1 MKFIYDFFNG
11 KENITDDD
19 IEDYEA
25 HADMMQKRELA
36 EMDRIYQLN
45 NERDMEEEMTELP
58 DKTKL
63 LNFADLINVFTSGN
77 LTLKSNEAK
86 KIYGDTILTIVQ
98 VEEHLRKKIEEL

>member
-1 MKFIYDFFNG
+1 MRLIYDFFNG

-25 HADMMQKRELA
+25 HAEMMQNRELA

-45 NERDMEEEMTELP
+45 NERDMEVEMTELP

-63 LNFADLINVFTSGN
+63 LNFADLINVFTNGN

-86 KIYGDTILTIVQ
+86 KIHGDTILAIVQ
-98 VEEHLRKKIEEL
+98 IENHLRKKIGEL